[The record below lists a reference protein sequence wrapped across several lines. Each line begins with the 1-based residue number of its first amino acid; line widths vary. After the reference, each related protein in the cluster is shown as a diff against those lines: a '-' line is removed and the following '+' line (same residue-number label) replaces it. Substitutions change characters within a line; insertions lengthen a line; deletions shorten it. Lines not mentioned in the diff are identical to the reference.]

1 MLHIVYPRL
10 FVMWDEAIRG
20 GYGCSK
26 GEGDQYVDFL
36 RRMQRLANYAICQIE
51 KECDVSREDA
61 IESLK
66 CEGHT
71 LAKTLDEYNFM
82 KYTKNCDAVW
92 RAEYEPCNSP

>member
-1 MLHIVYPRL
+1 MRP
-10 FVMWDEAIRG
+10 
-20 GYGCSK
+20 SS
-26 GEGDQYVDFL
+26 EGMVVTSTSSRIADFL